1 MVYYAI
7 QYVVIV
13 MYLLLSVL
21 FCLALIDIRPV
32 RSSLSNLVHRSF
44 RIAILLSFLFIHEDS
59 HRRHTFPEE
68 LCRLCGHTY
77 P

>member
-21 FCLALIDIRPV
+21 FCLALIDIR
-32 RSSLSNLVHRSF
+32 
-44 RIAILLSFLFIHEDS
+44 
-59 HRRHTFPEE
+59 
-68 LCRLCGHTY
+68 
-77 P
+77 